1 MPRLRPEKLR
11 QVEDRCRWG
20 CRAAGGLRSPCP
32 AAAAEATEAAAA
44 VTAMTAAAA
53 LVLPGS
59 AVPLLASQGM
69 SGRESSGLM
78 WPS

>member
-32 AAAAEATEAAAA
+32 AAAAVAKAAA
-44 VTAMTAAAA
+44 VTAMMAAAA

>member
-32 AAAAEATEAAAA
+32 AAAAEAAA
-44 VTAMTAAAA
+44 VTAMMAAAA